1 MGFFC
6 YIHKQTSNKSYY
18 LNESQTQIEKVV
30 LNAATPEPNTMS
42 VSLSAAGNPIV
53 INKGSSHVQC

>member
-30 LNAATPEPNTMS
+30 LNAATGAEYNERLA
-42 VSLSAAGNPIV
+42 VGRR
-53 INKGSSHVQC
+53 